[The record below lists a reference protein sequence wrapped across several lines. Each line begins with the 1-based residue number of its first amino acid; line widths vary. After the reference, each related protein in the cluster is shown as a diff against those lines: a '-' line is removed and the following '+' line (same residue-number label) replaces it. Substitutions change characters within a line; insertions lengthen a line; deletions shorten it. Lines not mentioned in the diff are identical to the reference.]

1 MALNFSIA
9 CKERSIPGHCWRLV
23 NSKSFDS
30 LRANTLSSIEIYRER
45 EKKRGKGGEI
55 ERDREGESARGREI
69 GKEEKRKERREGGRK
84 WWGYVRPL

>member
-1 MALNFSIA
+1 MALNFIIA
-9 CKERSIPGHCWRLV
+9 CKERSITGHCWRLV

-55 ERDREGESARGREI
+55 ERDREGDSARGKEI
-69 GKEEKRKERREGGRK
+69 RKEEKRKERRE
-84 WWGYVRPL
+84 